1 MWLAIYTESSGSP
14 PSCVY
19 NIITRQPPSSYSFQK
34 INDPVQPFVPDKTPH
49 HSLLRL
55 RDFPPDL
62 QDLLIVSSSASTEV
76 GLLSRS
82 KKALAADKP
91 ADSITGV
98 FTMTELLDDTKRP
111 TLPMTEDMEDST
123 PIGIGLDLSSKDKV
137 YRPIPSDEEINESP
151 SPLPGL
157 WVLTHEGLLCSWWL
171 VYTDSVKQGTTY
183 PGLTV
188 ADTSTASAAPA
199 APATPSAFGANTGSA
214 FGQPSAPT
222 AAPAFGSSSQMGAKA
237 SPWGTSGANAGASQ
251 TGGST
256 FGQPSFGNAA
266 SPSTPAFGKPSTFG
280 ASSQL
285 GMRTS
290 PWAAAGGSAPAFGQ
304 SGFSNFANKSPG
316 GSAFGGG
323 SQGQDESNKSAAAPA
338 SGGFASFAS
347 QGGFAAAGANKTG
360 GSVFGGNTSES
371 SPFASAGNKD
381 KPSVFGGDKSTASPF
396 PSSGNNGG
404 SSVFGGGAAK
414 PSGENPFG
422 STPFK
427 LQSSFKPDPAT
438 KDDNEKPSSG
448 SGGSMFGS
456 GFGSALHTASEKSK
470 DDEMDAEGSG
480 EQTPQAKPTQ
490 SVFGSITSPESTT
503 PQTTPNPFG
512 SKFGNASGASPSP
525 EKSLFGQPTPA
536 PATSGS
542 LFSGKSSGFSW
553 SQQETPKKEPEAPL
567 PPESTS
573 KLVYPLGD
581 SSSSSAASTA
591 PTFGATSTPS
601 KPDDAPLPPDPT
613 STTPKPEKDDDKRA
627 RAEDAPLPP
636 DPSKNTNADGAQAD
650 KAGTAQKSTPSFD
663 FLAKPKTDSKSN
675 AQPTSAPLA
684 AGFKPPNNPFA
695 KYVPP
700 PESSTEESGSD
711 EEEGED
717 DQHDADGEE
726 QEEEEQEEGEEE
738 EIGGGEEDEE
748 EEGESDE
755 EEPEE
760 PTTEQ
765 TEQAEEDA
773 GSEGSGVDVAKDLSP
788 QTSGL
793 AVTPSYT
800 PQSSFG
806 GIASTTPATA
816 QPQERSRPLFG
827 EVKGN
832 APLFSRP
839 KNASPRS
846 PSPLRAVPNRM
857 LKAEGTRS
865 VSAPGMASQ
874 IMDPKKSQSQLG
886 QSIVGR
892 EKKFEQ
898 DYAFIAQHKKNRERQ
913 EMEETQ
919 PLVDEE
925 DEQIQK
931 LLASEVEGT
940 LMLDE
945 FVAHSNTAPPAQE
958 SVPAQVEAVYRDINS
973 MIDTVGLNARTV
985 KAFVKGH
992 SENRQDQGRTK
1003 EDLEIADDWILC
1015 EVDALGQV
1023 LDEDVRADL
1032 EDSKL
1037 QDLEG
1042 KVELCQ
1048 ELSRDLHRLRA
1059 KQEDLKKTVAAKVDA
1074 SQTEIAQSG
1083 PLSAEQSA
1091 QQNELRREYANFSKL
1106 LAETEEALTLLKT
1119 RIASVNGPAGR
1130 GSQGVP
1136 TVEAV
1141 MRTIT
1146 KMTTMVEKRSGDV
1159 DVLENQLRKLRLSTV
1174 NREESP
1180 LSTPQPRKSVMF
1192 SPTEGTPSRT
1202 FRHSFAGSIG
1212 SLGGSPA
1219 RMTTPRK
1226 KVSGFSKEEKSELMD
1241 KRARRQAVLDK
1252 LKGNVEKRGVQV
1264 WNMEEIE

>member
-1 MWLAIYTESSGSP
+1 M
-14 PSCVY
+14 
-19 NIITRQPPSSYSFQK
+19 
-34 INDPVQPFVPDKTPH
+34 
-49 HSLLRL
+49 
-55 RDFPPDL
+55 
-62 QDLLIVSSSASTEV
+62 QDLLIISSSASTEV

-82 KKALAADKP
+82 KKALATDKP

-111 TLPMTEDMEDST
+111 TLPMTDAMDDST
-123 PIGIGLDLSSKDKV
+123 PIGIGLDLSSNDKV
-137 YRPIPSDEEINESP
+137 YRPIPSDEEINESQ

-188 ADTSTASAAPA
+188 ADNSAPPAQSAAPSA
-199 APATPSAFGANTGSA
+199 PSAFGTNTAPA
-214 FGQPSAPT
+214 FGQTSSP
-222 AAPAFGSSSQMGAKA
+222 AAVPAFGSSAQLGAKS
-237 SPWGTSGANAGASQ
+237 SPWGAASSSPGGAQ

-256 FGQPSFGNAA
+256 FGQPSFGKPA
-266 SPSTPAFGKPSTFG
+266 SPSTPAFGKPSAFG

-304 SGFSNFANKSPG
+304 SGFSSFANKG
-316 GSAFGGG
+316 GNAFGGNAQN
-323 SQGQDESNKSAAAPA
+323 QGEANKSAAA
-338 SGGFASFAS
+338 SSSSGFAGFAN
-347 QGGFAAAGANKTG
+347 QGGFAAAGGNKNG
-360 GSVFGGNTSES
+360 GSVFGGGSASDT
-371 SPFASAGNKD
+371 SPFASAANKD
-381 KPSVFGGDKSTASPF
+381 KPSIFGGDKSTSSPF
-396 PSSGNNGG
+396 GKPSTFGNGSKSTLGG
-404 SSVFGGGAAK
+404 SAANQ
-414 PSGENPFG
+414 PSGDNPFG

-427 LQSSFKPDPAT
+427 LQSSFKPDPAA
-438 KDDNEKPSSG
+438 KDDNEKPSSS

-456 GFGSALHTASEKSK
+456 GFGSALSSATDKPASPAVSK
-470 DDEMDAEGSG
+470 DEDMDAEGSG
-480 EQTPQAKPTQ
+480 EQTPQAKPKQ
-490 SVFGSITSPESTT
+490 PAFGSLTSPESTT
-503 PQTTPNPFG
+503 PQSTPNPFG
-512 SKFGNASGASPSP
+512 SRFGNSTGPSPSP
-525 EKSLFGQPTPA
+525 GKSLFGQPTPA
-536 PATSGS
+536 QTSSGG
-542 LFSGKSSGFSW
+542 LFSGKGSSGFNW
-553 SQQETPKKEPEAPL
+553 NTKPETPKKEPEAPL

-581 SSSSSAASTA
+581 SSSSSAASNA
-591 PTFGATSTPS
+591 PAVAAAATPT

-613 STTPKPEKDDDKRA
+613 STTPKPGKEENKSA
-627 RAEDAPLPP
+627 SPLATEAPLPP
-636 DPSKNTNADGAQAD
+636 DPTKSAKPAEPEAAVAAPLPAETGQKTKPSFDFLAKPKTETEQKPKPSFDFLAKPKNETE
-650 KAGTAQKSTPSFD
+650 QKPKPSFD
-663 FLAKPKTDSKSN
+663 FLAKPKTDSKS

-684 AGFKPPNNPFA
+684 ADFKAPSNPF
-695 KYVPP
+695 KKFVPP
-700 PESSTEESGSD
+700 PESSTEESELDDNEEDDGD
-711 EEEGED
+711 EEGEE
-717 DQHDADGEE
+717 DADGEDE
-726 QEEEEQEEGEEE
+726 LEDEEEQEQT
-738 EIGGGEEDEE
+738 
-748 EEGESDE
+748 DE

-765 TEQAEEDA
+765 TTEQVEEDA

-816 QPQERSRPLFG
+816 QPQDRARPLFG
-827 EVKGN
+827 EVKGR
-832 APLFSRP
+832 APTFNPP

-874 IMDPKKSQSQLG
+874 IMDPKRSQLG
-886 QSIVGR
+886 SSIVGR
-892 EKKFEQ
+892 EKSYEQ

-925 DEQIQK
+925 DEQVQK
-931 LLASEVEGT
+931 LLASDVQGT
-940 LMLDE
+940 LELDE

-958 SVPAQVEAVYRDINS
+958 SIPSQVEAVYRDINS
-973 MIDTVGLNARTV
+973 MIDTVGLNARSV

-992 SENRQDQGRTK
+992 TESRQDQGRTK
-1003 EDLEIADDWILC
+1003 EDLEIADDWILG
-1015 EVDALGQV
+1015 EIDSLGQV
-1023 LDEDVRADL
+1023 LDEDVRVDL
-1032 EDSKL
+1032 EESKVT
-1037 QDLEG
+1037 DLEG
-1042 KVELCQ
+1042 KLELCQ
-1048 ELSRDLHRLRA
+1048 ELSRDLQRLRA
-1059 KQEDLKKTVAAKVDA
+1059 KQEDVKKMIAARGVSA
-1074 SQTEIAQSG
+1074 QVETAQSA
-1083 PLSAEQSA
+1083 PLSAEQLA
-1091 QQNELRREYANFSKL
+1091 QQNELRREYARFSKL
-1106 LAETEEALTLLKT
+1106 LAEAEEALTLLKT
-1119 RIASVNGPAGR
+1119 RIASATGPAGR

-1159 DVLENQLRKLRLSTV
+1159 DVLENQLRKLRLSSVGRDAT
-1174 NREESP
+1174 P
-1180 LSTPQPRKSVMF
+1180 TTPQARKSVMF
-1192 SPTEGTPSRT
+1192 SPSETTPSRT

-1226 KVSGFSKEEKSELMD
+1226 KVSGFSAEEKSELME
-1241 KRARRQAVLDK
+1241 KRARRQAVLNK

-1264 WNMEEIE
+1264 WNMEEME